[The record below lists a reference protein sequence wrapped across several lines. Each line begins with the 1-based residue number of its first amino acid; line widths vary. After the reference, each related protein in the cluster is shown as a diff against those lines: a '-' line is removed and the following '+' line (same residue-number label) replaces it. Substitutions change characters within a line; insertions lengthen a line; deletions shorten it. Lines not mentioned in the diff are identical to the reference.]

1 MSTHALFRPSGAHRW
16 IRCASSLVWE
26 QEYEDTGSR
35 HADEGTAAHTLAS
48 LVLEGAHASTHDLL
62 GRRID
67 VSERSTVLVTDEM
80 AAYIE
85 EYVDYVQL
93 LAADDATLMVEQRV
107 RFGPPCGQD
116 DSDDFAGTAD
126 ALILRGDHLYV
137 VDLKYGRGVPVSSIA
152 NEQLMLYALGGLY
165 TFDGVADIAT
175 VTMVIHQPRAG
186 GVSEY
191 TMPAADLRKWGS
203 TTVKKAIKAG
213 RQALKANDRTQLSP
227 GEKTCRWCPAKAA
240 CPALRQEVQARTAMD
255 FDDITV
261 PAIDKYHDQALA
273 DAMAATDLVEQW
285 LRAVRGEVERRLMQG
300 HDVPGWKLVAGRKG
314 ARQWT
319 DTSAVEA
326 ALVEALGGA
335 AYEKKI
341 LSPAQAEKA
350 LRKSPHWDGLSALT
364 RQSEGAPSVAPEAD
378 KRSPWTPASAS
389 DFDTLTEED

>member
-1 MSTHALFRPSGAHRW
+1 V
-16 IRCASSLVWE
+16 CSS
-26 QEYEDTGSR
+26 
-35 HADEGTAAHTLAS
+35 
-48 LVLEGAHASTHDLL
+48 DL
-62 GRRID
+62 
-67 VSERSTVLVTDEM
+67 
-80 AAYIE
+80 
-85 EYVDYVQL
+85 
-93 LAADDATLMVEQRV
+93 
-107 RFGPPCGQD
+107 
-116 DSDDFAGTAD
+116 
-126 ALILRGDHLYV
+126 
-137 VDLKYGRGVPVSSIA
+137 
-152 NEQLMLYALGGLY
+152 
-165 TFDGVADIAT
+165 
-175 VTMVIHQPRAG
+175 
-186 GVSEY
+186 
-191 TMPAADLRKWGS
+191 
-203 TTVKKAIKAG
+203 
-213 RQALKANDRTQLSP
+213 
-227 GEKTCRWCPAKAA
+227 A

-378 KRSPWTPASAS
+378 KRSPGTPASAS

>member
-48 LVLEGAHASTHDLL
+48 LVLDGAHASTHDLL

-107 RFGPPCGQD
+107 RYGPPCGQD
-116 DSDDFAGTAD
+116 DSDDFSGTAD

-137 VDLKYGRGVPVSSIA
+137 VDLKYGRGVAVSSIA

-203 TTVKKAIKAG
+203 VVVKKAIKAG
-213 RQALKANDRTQLSP
+213 QKVLKANDRTQLSP
-227 GEKTCRWCPAKAA
+227 GEKTCRWCPAKAV
-240 CPALRQEVQARTAMD
+240 CPALRAEVQQRTAMD